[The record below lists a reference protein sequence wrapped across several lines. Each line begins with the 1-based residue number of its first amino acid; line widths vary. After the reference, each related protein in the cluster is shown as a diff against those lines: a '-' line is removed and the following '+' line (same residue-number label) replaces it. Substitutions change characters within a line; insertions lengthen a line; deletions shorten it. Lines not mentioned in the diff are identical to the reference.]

1 MTVQIN
7 KSSLVVGEKADE
19 GLLIFKSSLVVGEKA
34 DQSLMMFKSSL
45 VVGEIEMTD
54 TPRRQ
59 PMISTF

>member
-19 GLLIFKSSLVVGEKA
+19 GLMIFKSSLVVGEKA
-34 DQSLMMFKSSL
+34 DECLIVFKSSL

-54 TPRRQ
+54 TMRRQ
-59 PMISTF
+59 PMIGTF